1 MRLGFIFG
9 TLFGTWLTLTYPDEM
24 SNAFNK
30 FKDVVVEFMPD
41 SSSSVTEEKKEKDT
55 GMIAPE

>member
-9 TLFGTWLTLTYPDEM
+9 ALFGTWLTLTYPDEM
-24 SNAFNK
+24 SEVFKK
-30 FKDVVVEFMPD
+30 FKDIVAEVIPD
-41 SSSSVTEEKKEKDT
+41 SSSSVTEDKKAKDT